1 MLSNQNLGSGAF
13 WSFLLVILVAALA
26 WSNGGLLG
34 DAKWLDNEI
43 AKAEAHQKEMQ
54 TTIEQEEA
62 RLALQ
67 IREAK
72 TAAEIERV
80 KLEAQ
85 AETISI
91 TQSMQAEIVAD
102 QQWAAFRQSMFDTI
116 NVGLMVFAFSGSIA
130 FTAWAVSKNMIAYK
144 MVTMTANLRH
154 TPSPAAQLARQFERT
169 ARAKELQEKKT
180 KKPSP
185 IETLYTRPFWPE
197 AEKELYED
205 YKNTN

>member
-1 MLSNQNLGSGAF
+1 MLSNQNLGGGAF
-13 WSFLLVILVAALA
+13 WGFMLVILVAALS

-34 DAKWLDNEI
+34 DAKWLDKEI

-62 RLALQ
+62 KLALQ
-67 IREAK
+67 IKEAE

-85 AETISI
+85 AETMSI
-91 TQSMQAEIVAD
+91 TQAMQAEIVAD
-102 QQWAAFRQSMFDTI
+102 QQWVAFRQSMFETI
-116 NVGLMVFAFSGSIA
+116 NVGLMVFAFAGSIA
-130 FTAWAVSKNMIAYK
+130 FTAWAVSKNLIAYK
-144 MVTMTANLRH
+144 MATMTANPRH
-154 TPSPAAQLARQFERT
+154 TPSPTAQLARQFERT

-185 IETLYTRPFWPE
+185 IETLYTHAFWPE
-197 AEKELYED
+197 AEKELYEN